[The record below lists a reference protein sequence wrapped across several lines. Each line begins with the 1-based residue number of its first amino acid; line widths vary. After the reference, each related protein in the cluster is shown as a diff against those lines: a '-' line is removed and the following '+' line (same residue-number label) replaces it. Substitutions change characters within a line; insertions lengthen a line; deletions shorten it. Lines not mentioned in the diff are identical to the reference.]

1 MLNKAILVGRLTR
14 DPELKSTQ
22 SGVSVLNF
30 TVAVQRKYKDANGE
44 RQSDFI
50 NCVAFRHTAD
60 FIAGYFKNGNMISID
75 GSIQVRS
82 WDDNE
87 GKRRYATEVVVNDAG
102 FVESRR
108 DSEANT
114 QTQSSAFADDSS
126 LPEMPTEFGS
136 DATDDDLPF

>member
-22 SGVSVLNF
+22 SGVPVLNF
-30 TVAVQRKYKDANGE
+30 TVAVQRRYKDANGE

-50 NCVAFRHTAD
+50 NCVAFRQTAE
-60 FIAGYFKNGNMISID
+60 FIANYFKKGNMISID
-75 GSIQVRS
+75 GSIQTRS

-87 GKRRYATEVVVNDAG
+87 GKRRYATEVIVNDAG

-108 DSEANT
+108 DSEASA
-114 QTQSSAFADDSS
+114 QMQSNSFAEGDS